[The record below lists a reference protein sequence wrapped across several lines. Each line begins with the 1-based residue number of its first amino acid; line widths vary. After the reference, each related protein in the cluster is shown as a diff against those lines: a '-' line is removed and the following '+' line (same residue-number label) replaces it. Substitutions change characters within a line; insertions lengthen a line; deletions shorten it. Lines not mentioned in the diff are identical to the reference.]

1 MLSCWD
7 AVAGVC
13 QRTWYGPSL
22 DLKRPTK
29 TRPPIWLG
37 LMMRVDVLRLLLAPL
52 LRVCLPCATTAA
64 STAPRQQHTARH
76 MHVNLWP
83 TLAVS

>member
-1 MLSCWD
+1 MH
-7 AVAGVC
+7 
-13 QRTWYGPSL
+13 TWYGPSL

-37 LMMRVDVLRLLLAPL
+37 LMMRVDVLRLLLAPR

-64 STAPRQQHTARH
+64 QQARNRFYTLHHANVCISTW
-76 MHVNLWP
+76 LC
-83 TLAVS
+83 